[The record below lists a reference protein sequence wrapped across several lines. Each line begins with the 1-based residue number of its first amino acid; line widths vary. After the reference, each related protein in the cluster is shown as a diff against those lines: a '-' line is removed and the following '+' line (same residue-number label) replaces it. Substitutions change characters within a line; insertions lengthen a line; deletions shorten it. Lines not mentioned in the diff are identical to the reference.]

1 MASVLSGLL
10 FGEEAG
16 EDSVASHS
24 SGYGGS
30 GHSGSGI
37 DRSGH
42 RHSGHSGGGH
52 GHSGGGHGGH
62 SGGYGGHSGGFSGH
76 SGHSG
81 HGKDECC
88 PLVVDAICLAAILLS
103 VAGASFL
110 LARVIQIEIMVGRK
124 KKRKRKRSVLPS
136 VSQSFTQ
143 FLYEGKSHLKDL
155 HLHKSCLNFL
165 HDGVQYWPILL
176 YISTACRRERRV
188 REREMGVPIFLPVMI
203 SG

>member
-37 DRSGH
+37 IDRSGH
-42 RHSGHSGGGH
+42 RHSGHSG
-52 GHSGGGHGGH
+52 HSGGGYGH
-62 SGGYGGHSGGFSGH
+62 SGGGYGGHSGGFSGH

-88 PLVVDAICLAAILLS
+88 PLVVDAICLAAILGS
-103 VAGASFL
+103 IAGASFL
-110 LARVIQIEIMVGRK
+110 LARVIQIEIMTGGRK

-143 FLYEGKSHLKDL
+143 FLFEGKSRLRDL
-155 HLHKSCLNFL
+155 HL
-165 HDGVQYWPILL
+165 
-176 YISTACRRERRV
+176 
-188 REREMGVPIFLPVMI
+188 
-203 SG
+203 

>member
-10 FGEEAG
+10 FGEAG
-16 EDSVASHS
+16 EDSVASQS

-42 RHSGHSGGGH
+42 RHSGHSGGGY
-52 GHSGGGHGGH
+52 GHSGGH
-62 SGGYGGHSGGFSGH
+62 SGGGYGGHSGGFSGH

-88 PLVVDAICLAAILLS
+88 PLVVDAICLAAILGS
-103 VAGASFL
+103 IAGASFL
-110 LARVIQIEIMVGRK
+110 LARVIQIEIMTNGRR

-136 VSQSFTQ
+136 VSQSFTE
-143 FLYEGKSHLKDL
+143 FLFEGKSRLKDL
-155 HLHKSCLNFL
+155 HL
-165 HDGVQYWPILL
+165 
-176 YISTACRRERRV
+176 
-188 REREMGVPIFLPVMI
+188 
-203 SG
+203 